1 MDQSDLRL
9 VRVQV
14 QKQAQITLKT
24 RYFKRWRVEEERKKK
39 REEGGRE
46 REGESLGGNRSV
58 RGRDLAERLLLWCWV
73 LPLAS
78 TIPQRFRKI
87 SN

>member
-39 REEGGRE
+39 ERGGRE
-46 REGESLGGNRSV
+46 RE
-58 RGRDLAERLLLWCWV
+58 RGRAWGGTGLCGGEIWLRDCCCGAGYF
-73 LPLAS
+73 P
-78 TIPQRFRKI
+78 
-87 SN
+87 